1 MGLNMSDNTKHYTVE
16 QMTKVV
22 ALALRAKSF
31 IVFEGKSRFFLSA
44 MRAVEFNHEE
54 LESADIIDKLEDILN
69 KSV

>member
-1 MGLNMSDNTKHYTVE
+1 MADNTKHYTVE

-22 ALALRAKSF
+22 ALALKAKSF
-31 IVFEGKSRFFLSA
+31 IVFNGKSRFFLSA

-54 LESADIIDKLEDILN
+54 LESADIIDKLEDIIN